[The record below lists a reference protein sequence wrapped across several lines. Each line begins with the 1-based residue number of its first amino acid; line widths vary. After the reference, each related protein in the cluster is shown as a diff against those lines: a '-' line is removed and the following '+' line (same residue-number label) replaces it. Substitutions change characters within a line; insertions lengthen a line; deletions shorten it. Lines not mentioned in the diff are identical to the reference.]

1 MNLQGEWKIIEEK
14 LPSLGERMEEAMV
27 VAGVE
32 LTPDSTLKKLR
43 TACEFLKI
51 GKTGSKA
58 QVWQRLKQAVSANK
72 MKELVEIS
80 KGLEVEFSR
89 EPKGE
94 KRPED
99 PTEEE
104 RRKHELTHLPKADWR
119 ESCQATRSR
128 EDNFEVSEKTNEASL
143 VSMDFK
149 FTGTRDEEN
158 TKDNKDALTIG
169 LVMVDQATKF
179 VHVIPVPTKE
189 VTPYLVEEVCR
200 VLMLLNSKV
209 ILRTDTEPAMI
220 SLRKK
225 VQGIRKMKNLDTEVQ
240 DVAPDE
246 HQGLQVERWVQ
257 TVRNLSKTLV
267 YGVESKAKV
276 KITSESTLY
285 PWAARHAAFLLNRFV
300 VRKGSTPFEVLFDR
314 EYKGTLSPCGSV
326 VLAKPVRKVKE
337 KGEPW
342 IKGIFVGKDSVSNL
356 NLVSTRKGIV
366 KCRTMRQCAP
376 LYDVE
381 VLAEATGTPWNNV
394 QDTLVG
400 RKQTKT
406 MKRLPT
412 SSGIEITA
420 GVGDGSKAVPRRE
433 QGQEEDELKDYSPSQ
448 VAASDP
454 PSDDEQ
460 DENEDPGEGQM
471 GSSSSSSI
479 RGQGVTRRRS
489 ERSDG
494 SEEMIPDTGGGP
506 PTSPKRNL
514 ERGEEPEAVRARLDE
529 GTTEVEERPEK
540 FIAVGEPSSTV
551 RRVIAAR
558 SVKKIE
564 PFLRK
569 ELPKYHDD
577 EEVDLDEFENIEAE
591 IEEDEWWCES
601 DGEEETPEGMP
612 TWSNDF
618 ESGPPKIEGE
628 ELAKVDGVSRAHEVE
643 RLTKM
648 KVLNK
653 LPKDADLTKYKF
665 LSTKVVYDWR
675 HRESEWRRRG
685 RLVVR
690 EFRWLGDTDIASLFS
705 PTGVASTVKL
715 LSALFS
721 SSEGY
726 SLGSIDVG
734 DAYLMVEQEEPTV
747 VEVDG
752 EYYELGFTLPGQRIG
767 SSAWFKKL
775 KGYLEEYGMKSDD
788 GLPALFSKMPNKNG
802 KGIILLTHVDDMELY
817 ASKEDFEKL
826 VEFLKSKGLK
836 LKVEGP
842 LDEKEGSIG
851 FLKRSFKSTHEGDV
865 EITMNSKY
873 IEGLVEVLKL
883 EGAYPKRLPCPS
895 DNGRSFQT
903 KKDGMNPLSAEDHHT
918 YRKGVGILLYLAPE
932 RPDIMYVLKK
942 LSTKLAAPV
951 EADMEMLRYVGKYL
965 KGTPDLALIH
975 KRSYPGKSFS
985 EMRNRGTDDEDVERD
1000 NYKVP
1005 ALIEV
1010 ISDSDWAAD
1019 RESRQSVSCGVIM
1032 VKEPRLVLFS
1042 DSSSSRQL
1050 IARKGLGKAR
1060 HLDVDL
1066 LWIQRIPKLIIKA
1079 IKGKDNPSDLGT
1091 KSLTRDKIKKYMV
1104 TLGYVGE
1111 YLDQE
1116 AQEVQAEEVRRASSR
1131 SKMSFDEKT
1140 VTRMIQAVTTAV
1152 LISLAEAQREDE
1164 EGLGS
1169 AVSVWMNC
1177 MMFMSWF
1184 ICVAAAI
1191 FQIKPLQRSSQE
1203 GKRRKEEKEE
1213 KRKKRKMASDDDLKK
1228 LMGKTKSIA
1237 SVSFV
1242 ERQLKKKIEERC
1254 SVAEGEDQVKELNK
1268 QREGHPSPEP
1278 KKPVSDAGSDP
1289 TSSEDEKEEKKG
1301 EEEKEKKKEKES
1313 SSESSS
1319 SDEEKKEEFKKTAEE
1334 LKREA
1339 VMKGRNKDLEKM
1351 KEDAEE
1357 RRRKIAAAAK
1367 SLAEKAEETNEDTAA
1382 GKAEETEKETAA
1394 GKAEEADKET
1404 AAGKAEEIEVD
1415 EEKRDQE
1422 ERRRLKTDFDIYT
1435 QSLWPVITTDIPEEP
1450 QKIRV
1455 GLPSQD
1461 LERQFNLLREITLK
1475 HRMDMDF
1482 E

>member
-1 MNLQGEWKIIEEK
+1 M
-14 LPSLGERMEEAMV
+14 
-27 VAGVE
+27 
-32 LTPDSTLKKLR
+32 
-43 TACEFLKI
+43 
-51 GKTGSKA
+51 
-58 QVWQRLKQAVSANK
+58 
-72 MKELVEIS
+72 
-80 KGLEVEFSR
+80 
-89 EPKGE
+89 
-94 KRPED
+94 
-99 PTEEE
+99 
-104 RRKHELTHLPKADWR
+104 
-119 ESCQATRSR
+119 
-128 EDNFEVSEKTNEASL
+128 
-143 VSMDFK
+143 
-149 FTGTRDEEN
+149 
-158 TKDNKDALTIG
+158 
-169 LVMVDQATKF
+169 
-179 VHVIPVPTKE
+179 
-189 VTPYLVEEVCR
+189 
-200 VLMLLNSKV
+200 
-209 ILRTDTEPAMI
+209 
-220 SLRKK
+220 
-225 VQGIRKMKNLDTEVQ
+225 
-240 DVAPDE
+240 
-246 HQGLQVERWVQ
+246 
-257 TVRNLSKTLV
+257 
-267 YGVESKAKV
+267 
-276 KITSESTLY
+276 
-285 PWAARHAAFLLNRFV
+285 
-300 VRKGSTPFEVLFDR
+300 
-314 EYKGTLSPCGSV
+314 
-326 VLAKPVRKVKE
+326 
-337 KGEPW
+337 
-342 IKGIFVGKDSVSNL
+342 
-356 NLVSTRKGIV
+356 
-366 KCRTMRQCAP
+366 
-376 LYDVE
+376 
-381 VLAEATGTPWNNV
+381 
-394 QDTLVG
+394 
-400 RKQTKT
+400 
-406 MKRLPT
+406 
-412 SSGIEITA
+412 
-420 GVGDGSKAVPRRE
+420 
-433 QGQEEDELKDYSPSQ
+433 
-448 VAASDP
+448 
-454 PSDDEQ
+454 
-460 DENEDPGEGQM
+460 
-471 GSSSSSSI
+471 
-479 RGQGVTRRRS
+479 
-489 ERSDG
+489 
-494 SEEMIPDTGGGP
+494 
-506 PTSPKRNL
+506 
-514 ERGEEPEAVRARLDE
+514 
-529 GTTEVEERPEK
+529 
-540 FIAVGEPSSTV
+540 
-551 RRVIAAR
+551 
-558 SVKKIE
+558 KKIE

-601 DGEEETPEGMP
+601 DGEEEIPEGMP

-628 ELAKVDGVSRAHEVE
+628 ELAKVDGVSRAHEIE

-685 RLVVR
+685 RLVAR
-690 EFRWLGDTDIASLFS
+690 EFRWLGDTEIASLFS

-767 SSAWFKKL
+767 SSAWFNKL

-788 GLPALFSKMPNKNG
+788 GLPGLFSKMPNKDG

-826 VEFLKSKGLK
+826 VEFLKGKGLK

-903 KKDGMNPLSAEDHHT
+903 KKDGVNPLNAEDHHT

-1019 RESRQSVSCGVIM
+1019 RESRQSVLCGVIM
-1032 VKEPRLVLFS
+1032 VNGNLVHFQSKRQKSVALSSCEAETIAATSILSEGVFLKGLLERILGVEPRLVLFS

-1050 IARKGLGKAR
+1050 MARKGLGKAR

-1116 AQEVQAEEVRRASSR
+1116 AQEAQEEEVRRVSSR

-1152 LISLAEAQREDE
+1152 LISLAEAQRESE
-1164 EGLGS
+1164 EGQGS
-1169 AVSVWMNC
+1169 IVSMWMNC
-1177 MMFMSWF
+1177 MVSMSLF

-1191 FQIKPLQRSSQE
+1191 FQIKPLQRSNRE
-1203 GKRRKEEKEE
+1203 GKRRKEEK
-1213 KRKKRKMASDDDLKK
+1213 KK
-1228 LMGKTKSIA
+1228 
-1237 SVSFV
+1237 
-1242 ERQLKKKIEERC
+1242 
-1254 SVAEGEDQVKELNK
+1254 
-1268 QREGHPSPEP
+1268 
-1278 KKPVSDAGSDP
+1278 
-1289 TSSEDEKEEKKG
+1289 
-1301 EEEKEKKKEKES
+1301 
-1313 SSESSS
+1313 
-1319 SDEEKKEEFKKTAEE
+1319 
-1334 LKREA
+1334 
-1339 VMKGRNKDLEKM
+1339 
-1351 KEDAEE
+1351 
-1357 RRRKIAAAAK
+1357 RRRK
-1367 SLAEKAEETNEDTAA
+1367 
-1382 GKAEETEKETAA
+1382 
-1394 GKAEEADKET
+1394 
-1404 AAGKAEEIEVD
+1404 
-1415 EEKRDQE
+1415 
-1422 ERRRLKTDFDIYT
+1422 ERKGR
-1435 QSLWPVITTDIPEEP
+1435 WPVTMI
-1450 QKIRV
+1450 
-1455 GLPSQD
+1455 
-1461 LERQFNLLREITLK
+1461 
-1475 HRMDMDF
+1475 
-1482 E
+1482 

>member
-1 MNLQGEWKIIEEK
+1 M
-14 LPSLGERMEEAMV
+14 
-27 VAGVE
+27 
-32 LTPDSTLKKLR
+32 
-43 TACEFLKI
+43 
-51 GKTGSKA
+51 
-58 QVWQRLKQAVSANK
+58 
-72 MKELVEIS
+72 
-80 KGLEVEFSR
+80 
-89 EPKGE
+89 
-94 KRPED
+94 
-99 PTEEE
+99 
-104 RRKHELTHLPKADWR
+104 
-119 ESCQATRSR
+119 
-128 EDNFEVSEKTNEASL
+128 
-143 VSMDFK
+143 
-149 FTGTRDEEN
+149 
-158 TKDNKDALTIG
+158 
-169 LVMVDQATKF
+169 
-179 VHVIPVPTKE
+179 
-189 VTPYLVEEVCR
+189 
-200 VLMLLNSKV
+200 
-209 ILRTDTEPAMI
+209 
-220 SLRKK
+220 
-225 VQGIRKMKNLDTEVQ
+225 
-240 DVAPDE
+240 
-246 HQGLQVERWVQ
+246 
-257 TVRNLSKTLV
+257 
-267 YGVESKAKV
+267 
-276 KITSESTLY
+276 
-285 PWAARHAAFLLNRFV
+285 
-300 VRKGSTPFEVLFDR
+300 
-314 EYKGTLSPCGSV
+314 
-326 VLAKPVRKVKE
+326 LAKPVPKVKE

-342 IKGIFVGKDSVSNL
+342 IKGIFVGKDPVGNL

-381 VLAEATGTPWNNV
+381 VLAEAIGTPWNYV

-406 MKRLPT
+406 MKRLPP

-420 GVGDGSKAVPRRE
+420 GAGDGPKAE

-460 DENEDPGEGQM
+460 NEDPGEGQM

-514 ERGEEPEAVRARLDE
+514 EKGEEPEAVRQRLDE

-601 DGEEETPEGMP
+601 DGEEEIPEGMP

-628 ELAKVDGVSRAHEVE
+628 ELAKVDGVSRAHEIE

-685 RLVVR
+685 RLVAR

-767 SSAWFKKL
+767 SSAWFNKL

-788 GLPALFSKMPNKNG
+788 GLPA
-802 KGIILLTHVDDMELY
+802 
-817 ASKEDFEKL
+817 
-826 VEFLKSKGLK
+826 FLKSKGLK
-836 LKVEGP
+836 LKAEGP
-842 LDEKEGSIG
+842 LDEKDGSIG

-951 EADMEMLRYVGKYL
+951 E
-965 KGTPDLALIH
+965 
-975 KRSYPGKSFS
+975 
-985 EMRNRGTDDEDVERD
+985 
-1000 NYKVP
+1000 
-1005 ALIEV
+1005 
-1010 ISDSDWAAD
+1010 W
-1019 RESRQSVSCGVIM
+1019 
-1032 VKEPRLVLFS
+1032 
-1042 DSSSSRQL
+1042 
-1050 IARKGLGKAR
+1050 
-1060 HLDVDL
+1060 
-1066 LWIQRIPKLIIKA
+1066 
-1079 IKGKDNPSDLGT
+1079 
-1091 KSLTRDKIKKYMV
+1091 
-1104 TLGYVGE
+1104 
-1111 YLDQE
+1111 
-1116 AQEVQAEEVRRASSR
+1116 
-1131 SKMSFDEKT
+1131 
-1140 VTRMIQAVTTAV
+1140 
-1152 LISLAEAQREDE
+1152 
-1164 EGLGS
+1164 
-1169 AVSVWMNC
+1169 
-1177 MMFMSWF
+1177 
-1184 ICVAAAI
+1184 
-1191 FQIKPLQRSSQE
+1191 
-1203 GKRRKEEKEE
+1203 
-1213 KRKKRKMASDDDLKK
+1213 
-1228 LMGKTKSIA
+1228 
-1237 SVSFV
+1237 
-1242 ERQLKKKIEERC
+1242 RC
-1254 SVAEGEDQVKELNK
+1254 
-1268 QREGHPSPEP
+1268 
-1278 KKPVSDAGSDP
+1278 
-1289 TSSEDEKEEKKG
+1289 
-1301 EEEKEKKKEKES
+1301 
-1313 SSESSS
+1313 
-1319 SDEEKKEEFKKTAEE
+1319 
-1334 LKREA
+1334 
-1339 VMKGRNKDLEKM
+1339 
-1351 KEDAEE
+1351 
-1357 RRRKIAAAAK
+1357 
-1367 SLAEKAEETNEDTAA
+1367 
-1382 GKAEETEKETAA
+1382 
-1394 GKAEEADKET
+1394 
-1404 AAGKAEEIEVD
+1404 
-1415 EEKRDQE
+1415 
-1422 ERRRLKTDFDIYT
+1422 
-1435 QSLWPVITTDIPEEP
+1435 
-1450 QKIRV
+1450 
-1455 GLPSQD
+1455 
-1461 LERQFNLLREITLK
+1461 
-1475 HRMDMDF
+1475 
-1482 E
+1482 